1 MMLVLW
7 LVAGVFFVCFLL
19 IVFRGAPYVPTHKR
33 DVEALFGM
41 HDFQSG
47 EVLVDLGSGDGR
59 VLSEAAKRGVRA
71 VGYELNPFL
80 VFYSRWRLSGE
91 KNVSV
96 KLQDFW
102 GAKLPDGTAM
112 VFVFLADP
120 FMKKLDRKLT
130 AEAQRLGHDIILVS
144 YGMKI
149 VGKTP
154 EREQGGLLSYRYRT
168 SLEA

>member
-1 MMLVLW
+1 MMIVLW
-7 LVAGVFFVCFLL
+7 LVLAVLFVCFLL

-33 DVEALFGM
+33 DVEALFGLY
-41 HDFQSG
+41 DFKPG

-59 VLSEAAKRGVRA
+59 VLVEAAKRGVRA

-80 VFYSRWRLSGE
+80 VFYSRWRLGRE
-91 KNVSV
+91 ENVSV

-102 GAKLPDGTAM
+102 SAKLPDDTAV

-149 VGKTP
+149 IGKTQ
-154 EREQGGLLSYRYRT
+154 EREQGGLLNYRYY
-168 SLEA
+168 ADNKA